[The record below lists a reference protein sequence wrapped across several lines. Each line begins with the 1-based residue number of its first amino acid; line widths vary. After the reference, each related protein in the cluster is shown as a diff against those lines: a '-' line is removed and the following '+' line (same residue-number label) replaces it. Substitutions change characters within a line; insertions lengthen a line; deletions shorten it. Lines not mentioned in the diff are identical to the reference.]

1 MRIGTA
7 PELHPRQSCPA
18 PPDPARDEP
27 RGAPY
32 IQGMAEHVTVRD
44 DDYVIDQNWA
54 GYTADEHA
62 VWDFLYRRQRD
73 ILADRADVALIEGH
87 ERLNLNRGGIPNFS
101 VMNEE
106 LKRRTGFTVVAVPGL
121 VPDEVFFTHLANRRF
136 PAGQFIR
143 RRDQLDYIQEP
154 DIFHDVFGHVP
165 LLTNPV
171 FADYMEAY
179 GKGGL
184 RAMKFGRLKN
194 LAALYWYTVEFGLI
208 ETPKGVRIYGAG
220 ISSSKDESIF
230 SLEDPSPNRLRFG
243 LERVMRTEYRIDDFQ
258 QTYFV
263 IRSYD
268 ELFRATVDTDFAPLY
283 ERLGDGVSYKPETV
297 LASDS
302 AIHRGT
308 QAYAKAKAKG

>member
-1 MRIGTA
+1 MGT
-7 PELHPRQSCPA
+7 
-18 PPDPARDEP
+18 
-27 RGAPY
+27 
-32 IQGMAEHVTVRD
+32 HVTVRD

-54 GYTADEHA
+54 GYTSDEHA

-73 ILADRADVALIEGH
+73 ILGDRADPAMLQGLET
-87 ERLNLNRGGIPNFS
+87 LNLNRGGIPNFAII
-101 VMNEE
+101 NEE
-106 LKRRTGFTVVAVPGL
+106 LRARTGFTVVAVPGL

-143 RRDQLDYIQEP
+143 GRDQLDYLQEP

-184 RAMKFGRLKN
+184 RAVKFGRLKN
-194 LAALYWYTVEFGLI
+194 LSALYWYTVEFGLI
-208 ETPKGVRIYGAG
+208 ETPNGIRIYGAG
-220 ISSSKDESIF
+220 ISSSRDESIF
-230 SLEDPSPNRLRFG
+230 ALEDASPNRLRFN
-243 LERVMRTEYRIDDFQ
+243 LERVMRTDYRIDDFQ

-283 ERLGDGVSYKPETV
+283 ARLSDGVTHRPETV
-297 LASDS
+297 LSTDEVIS
-302 AIHRGT
+302 RGS
-308 QAYAKAKAKG
+308 QAYARGRTKG

>member
-1 MRIGTA
+1 MNTSHIT
-7 PELHPRQSCPA
+7 L
-18 PPDPARDEP
+18 
-27 RGAPY
+27 
-32 IQGMAEHVTVRD
+32 RD
-44 DDYVIDQNWA
+44 DDFVIDQNWK

-62 VWDFLYRRQRD
+62 VWDFLYRRQVD
-73 ILADRADVALIEGH
+73 ILKDRADPAMLRGLET
-87 ERLNLNRGGIPNFS
+87 LNLNRDGIPNFAEIN
-101 VMNEE
+101 VE
-106 LKRRTGFTVVAVPGL
+106 LKARTGFEVVAVPGL
-121 VPDEVFFTHLANRRF
+121 VPDEVFFNHLANRRF

-143 RRDQLDYIQEP
+143 TRAQLDYLQEP

-165 LLTNPV
+165 LLTDPV

-208 ETPKGVRIYGAG
+208 ETPQGVRIYGAG

-230 SLEDPSPNRLRFG
+230 ALDDPSPNRLRFD
-243 LERVMRTEYRIDDFQ
+243 LERVMRTRYRIDDFQ

-263 IRSYD
+263 IRSYE

-283 ERLGDGVSYKPETV
+283 GRLADGSDYAADAVLSADGVV
-297 LASDS
+297 QA
-302 AIHRGT
+302 GT
-308 QAYAKAKAKG
+308 QANARTKAAG